1 MLRYLIIPA
10 FILITSVCS
19 AQDAR
24 DEFYRKLNTIRK
36 NNFKRKI
43 NRDLSLEKESESY
56 LRKML
61 LLYKGKL
68 VHDKFTTR
76 YEVITTC
83 DDALECWMDS
93 KPHRRILMRR
103 RVKKIGVAFVDGYAL
118 ARLK

>member
-1 MLRYLIIPA
+1 MH
-10 FILITSVCS
+10 
-19 AQDAR
+19 
-24 DEFYRKLNTIRK
+24 
-36 NNFKRKI
+36 NFKRRI
-43 NRDLSLEKESESY
+43 VRDSSLEKESEAY

-61 LLYKGKL
+61 KMYNGKL

-93 KPHRRILMRR
+93 KPHRKILMRR